1 MRSPL
6 DRYDVVR
13 RASGHPWRGGGH
25 LCSIRFSPVFFA
37 APDPNPFLLCSPFSQ
52 MAFKS
57 QDDAHLPRPKTW
69 FRWNNKNSY
78 SIAALMPL
86 VEAGI
91 AREPK
96 DGIMLYSFASNQ
108 AKEIYAEVSKAK
120 ADAVYIAGG
129 PHPSALP
136 EEVLEHFDFVVI
148 GEGEETLPELL
159 AAIQEG
165 HDPAAIKGI
174 AYKYRGKVRF
184 TEKRLPVN
192 LDCYPPFGKILAPIE
207 ISRGCPW
214 WCTYCQTPRLF
225 GSQMRHRSIE
235 TITKYARR
243 HKDIRFTSPNSLA
256 YGSDGRKI
264 RLDKVAALLKTLAQL
279 EKPIY
284 FGTFPSEVRPDYVSH
299 SSLELIEK
307 YCANASLSIGG
318 QSGSSAVLRSIN
330 RGHGREEIER
340 ACEIVLEHGLVPQV
354 DLIFGLPSEC
364 AEDQRMTLDLARWIV
379 AGGGKVRAHR
389 FMPLPGT
396 PLASTRPAPLAV
408 EVEACLGR
416 LALDG
421 KLSGSWSS
429 R

>member
-1 MRSPL
+1 L
-6 DRYDVVR
+6 N
-13 RASGHPWRGGGH
+13 H
-25 LCSIRFSPVFFA
+25 L
-37 APDPNPFLLCSPFSQ
+37 
-52 MAFKS
+52 
-57 QDDAHLPRPKTW
+57 KTW

-86 VEAGI
+86 IDAEI

-108 AKEIYAEVSKAK
+108 AEEVYAEVGRA
-120 ADAVYIAGG
+120 AVDAVYIAGG

-159 AAIQEG
+159 AAIEEG
-165 HDPAAIKGI
+165 QDPAAVNGI
-174 AYKYRGKVRF
+174 AYKCRGKVRF
-184 TEKRLPVN
+184 TEKRSPVD

-214 WCTYCQTPRLF
+214 GCTYCQTPRLF

-235 TITKYARR
+235 SITRYARR

-256 YGSDGRKI
+256 YGSGGRNI

-354 DLIFGLPSEC
+354 DLIFGLPGEC
-364 AEDQRMTLDLARWIV
+364 AEDQRMTLNLAKWI
-379 AGGGKVRAHR
+379 GSKGGKVRAHR
-389 FMPLPGT
+389 FTPLPGT
-396 PLASTRPAPLAV
+396 PLAAARPASLTA